1 MYGDDCHNISALNR
15 LKGLIGNN
23 NIGIESNALRRL
35 INYCPKTIV
44 LEEHNFSAVIAYT
57 PNKGPY

>member
-23 NIGIESNALRRL
+23 NIGIESNALRRS
-35 INYCPKTIV
+35 INYCPNTIG
-44 LEEHNFSAVIAYT
+44 LEEDNLLAIITYT
-57 PNKGPY
+57 PNKGTD